1 MKKRD
6 NAMVSVADSLVN
18 LTTEEILS
26 MHSYLEYRKG
36 ALATLRST
44 TETIKDEEAKRCSEL
59 EGVNERFHAN

>member
-1 MKKRD
+1 MPF
-6 NAMVSVADSLVN
+6 VSVADSLVN

-59 EGVNERFHAN
+59 EGVSEL